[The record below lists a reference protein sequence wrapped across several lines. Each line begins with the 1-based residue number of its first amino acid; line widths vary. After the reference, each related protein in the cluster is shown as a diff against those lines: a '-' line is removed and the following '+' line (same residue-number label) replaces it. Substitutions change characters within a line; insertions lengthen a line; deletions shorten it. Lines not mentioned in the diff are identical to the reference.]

1 MERLTQKQQAELTKM
16 SNDRLRMK
24 LARTGIDEE
33 AIATAERTELLNMYA
48 EYLLLPHGA
57 VGGGTNK
64 LSEEEFEEVEVGTER
79 ERNGKTR
86 GKSYERV
93 RTERERSRTKTK
105 GVNITDLNETEGVR
119 IART

>member
-48 EYLLLPHGA
+48 EYLLLPPGA
-57 VGGGTNK
+57 VGGGTSK
-64 LSEEEFEEVEVGTER
+64 LSEEELALRRSELELKER
-79 ERNGKTR
+79 EM
-86 GKSYERV
+86 ERQEA
-93 RTERERSRTKTK
+93 RAMRELELGQKEAELK
-105 GVNITDLNETEGVR
+105 
-119 IART
+119 